1 MVKTHPSGDGEIDL
15 EKPCLISQLALVDL
29 AGAERAIRTGNAGSA
44 LKEAGMITF
53 LYSLESKNHHQGNHK
68 ISIFNF
74 YELNYFR
81 ENQ

>member
-1 MVKTHPSGDGEIDL
+1 MNSATVQWQAITIIQVVENENHLVKTHPSGDGEIDL

-53 LYSLESKNHHQGNHK
+53 SYNLESIN
-68 ISIFNF
+68 
-74 YELNYFR
+74 
-81 ENQ
+81 

>member
-44 LKEAGMITF
+44 LKEAGIITF
-53 LYSLESKNHHQGNHK
+53 SYNLEFINLSSDFH
-68 ISIFNF
+68 I
-74 YELNYFR
+74 LNL
-81 ENQ
+81 NTMN

>member
-44 LKEAGMITF
+44 LKEAGIITF
-53 LYSLESKNHHQGNHK
+53 SYNLEFITWVKNYPK
-68 ISIFNF
+68 IMIFHY
-74 YELNYFR
+74 YELIYFR
-81 ENQ
+81 KD

>member
-53 LYSLESKNHHQGNHK
+53 
-68 ISIFNF
+68 
-74 YELNYFR
+74 
-81 ENQ
+81 

>member
-44 LKEAGMITF
+44 LKEAGMIIF
-53 LYSLESKNHHQGNHK
+53 LYNLESVTYLQKL
-68 ISIFNF
+68 S
-74 YELNYFR
+74 
-81 ENQ
+81 

>member
-44 LKEAGMITF
+44 LKEAGMMTF
-53 LYSLESKNHHQGNHK
+53 IPESAFYSRESKKQSK
-68 ISIFNF
+68 DSDISIP
-74 YELNYFR
+74 
-81 ENQ
+81 

>member
-53 LYSLESKNHHQGNHK
+53 SCKLESTTYLHEQLKDFDILYYK
-68 ISIFNF
+68 LI
-74 YELNYFR
+74 YFR
-81 ENQ
+81 KNQ